1 VGAALP
7 PADVDAA
14 RGVRL
19 DLAAG
24 LRREVAHAEAWALYA
39 ALGGYLIAAEG
50 AERSGWRLAVA
61 AVRLVWRAGV
71 ACGRVTR

>member
-1 VGAALP
+1 MGAALP
-7 PADVDAA
+7 VDADAA

-39 ALGGYLIAAEG
+39 ALGAYLIAAEG

-71 ACGRVTR
+71 VCGRVTR